1 MAGQLVQVATET
13 VTSDVGY
20 VNLIGTTTDDVYMVA
35 ISNLRGANDNA
46 IPYLKILV
54 GGSVD
59 TSSSF
64 RRTNVEMKAYTSFV
78 YNGYNAGQNFMY
90 FTSGGTGTAT
100 GETAEGLIYLYNFNN
115 SSEYNFGTIEAV
127 THTAQAQTESW
138 TGGFVH
144 NIAQSSNGIQILM
157 SAGNIAS
164 GTFTM
169 YRVV

>member
-1 MAGQLVQVATET
+1 MGLIQVATET
-13 VTSDVGY
+13 VTSDVGF
-20 VNLIGTTTDDVYMVA
+20 VNLIGTTTDDIYMVA
-35 ISNLRGANDNA
+35 FSNLRGANDNA

-59 TSSSF
+59 TSSNF
-64 RRTNVEMKAYTSFV
+64 RRANVEMKAYTSFV

-90 FTSGGTGTAT
+90 VTSGGTGTAT

-115 SSEYNFGTIEAV
+115 SSEYNYGTIDTV
-127 THTAQAQTESW
+127 THTAQTQTESW

-144 NIAQSSNGIQILM
+144 NVAQSSNGIQIVM
-157 SAGNIAS
+157 SAGNISS

-169 YRVV
+169 YRCV

>member
-13 VTSDVGY
+13 VTSPVGF

-35 ISNLRGANDNA
+35 FSNLRGANDNA

-64 RRTNVEMKAYTSFV
+64 RRANVEMKAYGAFV

-90 FTSGGTGTAT
+90 VTSGGTGTAT
-100 GETAEGLIYLYNFNN
+100 GETAEGIIHLYNFNDSSQNN
-115 SSEYNFGTIEAV
+115 SGTIDTV

-144 NIAQSSNGIQILM
+144 NVAQSSNGVQFLM

-164 GTFTM
+164 GTFTL
-169 YRVV
+169 YKVV

>member
-1 MAGQLVQVATET
+1 MAGKLVQVATET

-64 RRTNVEMKAYTSFV
+64 RRANVEMKAYASFV

-100 GETAEGLIYLYNFNN
+100 GETAEGIIYLYNFNDATQNN
-115 SSEYNFGTIEAV
+115 SGTIDTV

-144 NIAQSSNGIQILM
+144 NVAQSSNGIQIVM
-157 SAGNIAS
+157 SAGNITS
-164 GTFTM
+164 GTFTL